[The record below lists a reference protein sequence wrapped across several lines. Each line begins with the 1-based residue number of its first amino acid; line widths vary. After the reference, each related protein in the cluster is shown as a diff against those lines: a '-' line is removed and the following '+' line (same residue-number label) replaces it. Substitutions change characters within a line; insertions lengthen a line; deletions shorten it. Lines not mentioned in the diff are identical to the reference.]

1 MFTVNKIN
9 YQRIDIAL
17 SGKLDADQMKAG
29 LDQFITLSETIS
41 QGKMLYRIT
50 DFHLPS
56 FGAIVYEFTRLP
68 SILTVIN
75 NFDRAAILTDVLWL
89 QKAAEI
95 EGKLIPGLTIKAF
108 DLDQQ
113 TEAEAWLDN
122 PES

>member
-17 SGKLDADQMKAG
+17 SGKLDADQMKVG

-108 DLDQQ
+108 DLEQQ

>member
-1 MFTVNKIN
+1 LFTVNKIN

-17 SGKLDADQMKAG
+17 SGKLDADQMKVG

-108 DLDQQ
+108 DLEQQ

>member
-1 MFTVNKIN
+1 MFIVNKIN

-17 SGKLDADQMKAG
+17 SGKLDADQMKVG